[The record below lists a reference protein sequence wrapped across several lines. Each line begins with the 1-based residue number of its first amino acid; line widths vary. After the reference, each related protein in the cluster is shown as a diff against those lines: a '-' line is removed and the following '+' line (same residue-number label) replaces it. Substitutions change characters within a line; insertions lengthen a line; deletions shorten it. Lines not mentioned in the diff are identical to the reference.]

1 MFSRIIRGTVTVSLI
16 IFFIITILYFINKE
30 DKQTQYYLEIT
41 NRKNDSILVKIEV
54 AVGDKFY
61 LEYTNSKDLNP
72 VFDTFEIRE
81 GGVFCLLTEEY
92 PWYGVGQE
100 CHSSKDIE
108 YSDKLVRVN
117 VNREMKILPLRVAF
131 TVEQKIRYKEREF
144 ILSSLT
150 NRGDPVDII
159 IVVEGGINGKW
170 KKRKFID

>member
-1 MFSRIIRGTVTVSLI
+1 MVSLI
-16 IFFIITILYFINKE
+16 IFFIITILYFINNKE
-30 DKQTQYYLEIT
+30 NNQTQYYLEII

-61 LEYTNSKDLNP
+61 FEYINSKDLNP
-72 VFDTFEIRE
+72 VYDTFEIRE
-81 GGVFCLLTEEY
+81 DGIFCLLTEEY

-100 CHSSKDIE
+100 CHTSKDIR
-108 YSDKLVRVN
+108 YSDKLVIVN

-150 NRGDPVDII
+150 DRGDPIDII
-159 IVVEGGINGKW
+159 IATEGVMNDK
-170 KKRKFID
+170 